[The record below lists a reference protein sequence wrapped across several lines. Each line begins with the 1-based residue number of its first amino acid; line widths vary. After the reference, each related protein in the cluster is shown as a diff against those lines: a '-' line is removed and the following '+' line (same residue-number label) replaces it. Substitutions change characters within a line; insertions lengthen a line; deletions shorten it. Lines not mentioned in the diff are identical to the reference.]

1 VWAEG
6 LSWVACAGLPG
17 AGAALERAR
26 ASVVKLEAKLSAE
39 TEAKALAAAALE
51 RERAGR
57 QAEAA
62 VALKKTAETE
72 KLMVRSLATWP
83 LVPRR
88 PTFPEAR
95 VP

>member
-1 VWAEG
+1 M
-6 LSWVACAGLPG
+6 
-17 AGAALERAR
+17 
-26 ASVVKLEAKLSAE
+26 VKLEAKLSAE

-57 QAEAA
+57 QA
-62 VALKKTAETE
+62 VAAETE

-83 LVPRR
+83 LVSRR
-88 PTFPEAR
+88 QTFPEAR